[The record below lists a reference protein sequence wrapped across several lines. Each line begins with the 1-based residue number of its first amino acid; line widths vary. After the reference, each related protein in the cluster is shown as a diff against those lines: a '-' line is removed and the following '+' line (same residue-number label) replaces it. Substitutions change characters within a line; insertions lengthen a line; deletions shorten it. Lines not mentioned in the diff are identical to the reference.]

1 MFSPGGGVA
10 RILPPSGGLGRVAAG
25 AEAARPD
32 RPSVCPLSLQTPR
45 RLHDFSTSVGTAR
58 ATLSDSRSPLDGPR
72 VFYVGRGTSP
82 GVATTRGFDKLG
94 GSPLA
99 VPVRLDQTMEGPR
112 SSLRAFLASGRQL
125 IVGAS
130 YQGQRTQS
138 AGTPASSERTSS
150 VAAADTAAGS
160 GRRSRASASPFPV

>member
-1 MFSPGGGVA
+1 MPHSLT
-10 RILPPSGGLGRVAAG
+10 RG
-25 AEAARPD
+25 AP
-32 RPSVCPLSLQTPR
+32 V
-45 RLHDFSTSVGTAR
+45 
-58 ATLSDSRSPLDGPR
+58 DGPR
-72 VFYVGRGTSP
+72 VLYVGRGTSP

-94 GSPLA
+94 VPLA
-99 VPVRLDQTMEGPR
+99 VLVGLDQTMEGPR

-125 IVGAS
+125 IVDAS

-150 VAAADTAAGS
+150 LAAADTGAGS